1 MKKSDGKLYTYIHTL
16 RQPRCIFHKNGQLW
30 VLKKKQKIKVWE
42 EGEGE
47 WGRESDRHSLM

>member
-30 VLKKKQKIKVWE
+30 VLKKKTKDKGV
-42 EGEGE
+42 GG
-47 WGRESDRHSLM
+47 GRGGMRQRE